1 MDRNED
7 KIDNNMQLM
16 MEQLQHEW
24 ERSGCPCKR
33 VTVNVKDLE
42 CIHMIIVDQIQNNG
56 EWLNK
61 DILSF
66 KHCLKIS
73 KENFILLRLARKIKK
88 TEEQIKKETKWICI
102 DLNREEARIYKK
114 MVKENTD
121 FGGRRNEL

>member
-1 MDRNED
+1 MDKKEE
-7 KIDNNMQLM
+7 KIDINMQLM

-24 ERSGCPCKR
+24 ERSGCPSKR

-42 CIHMIIVDQIQNNG
+42 YIHMIIVDWIQSNG

-73 KENFILLRLARKIKK
+73 RENFIFLRLARKIKK
-88 TEEQIKKETKWICI
+88 AEEQIKKETRWICI
-102 DLNREEARIYKK
+102 DLDREEAKIYKK
-114 MVKENTD
+114 MVRENTD
-121 FGGRRNEL
+121 FGGRRDEL

>member
-1 MDRNED
+1 MDKKEE
-7 KIDNNMQLM
+7 KIDINMQLM

-24 ERSGCPCKR
+24 ERSGCPSKR

-42 CIHMIIVDQIQNNG
+42 YIHMIIVDQVQNNG

-73 KENFILLRLARKIKK
+73 KENFVLLRLARKFKK
-88 TEEQIKKETKWICI
+88 AEERIKKETRWICV
-102 DLNREEARIYKK
+102 DLDREEAGIYKK

>member
-1 MDRNED
+1 MMRENIRDE
-7 KIDNNMQLM
+7 NMQLM

-42 CIHMIIVDQIQNNG
+42 YIHMIIVDQIQNNG

-73 KENFILLRLARKIKK
+73 KEN
-88 TEEQIKKETKWICI
+88 
-102 DLNREEARIYKK
+102 
-114 MVKENTD
+114 
-121 FGGRRNEL
+121 